1 MTGPATSAST
11 AASRDDVLAEAVTRL
26 VMTCR
31 PVKIILFG
39 STARDRARSDSD
51 LDLLIEIDDEERWE
65 ECSKDAIKAVARLAL
80 DIDVVVTTTA
90 RVSHARG
97 TPGSVVRRALR
108 EGTVVYQRAA

>member
-1 MTGPATSAST
+1 M
-11 AASRDDVLAEAVTRL
+11 LAEAVARL

-39 STARDRARSDSD
+39 STAQARARSDSD
-51 LDLLIEIDDEERWE
+51 LDLLVEIEDEELWE
-65 ECSKDAIKAVARLAL
+65 KCSKDAIKAVARLAL
-80 DIDVVVTTTA
+80 DVDVIVTTTA
-90 RVSHARG
+90 RVSQARG